1 MRTPVNVVVV
11 TAVTAV
17 ESAFRRV
24 SVIVAKAVIHSI
36 CIRAIFKLF
45 QALAFVTILVPNR
58 VVVVAAVATIPVTML
73 DIVDIITKAITNMF
87 YANINTSVNKNYSK
101 ITNSM
106 SNCSILW
113 SVEQKKIMDQYI

>member
-1 MRTPVNVVVV
+1 MCIPVWVVVV

-58 VVVVAAVATIPVTML
+58 VVVVAAVSTIPVTTL
-73 DIVDIITKAITNMF
+73 RVGFVITIAITYQVWF
-87 YANINTSVNKNYSK
+87 RARR
-101 ITNSM
+101 
-106 SNCSILW
+106 
-113 SVEQKKIMDQYI
+113 